1 MFKDIDNKIK
11 GLAVA
16 ICSMGTIAAVIC
28 ALEFHNITI
37 AVLGFL
43 GSWVSTFVLYGFGEL
58 ISCTMDLNGRMID
71 LIEKIDD
78 LTKEVEAIRSNTFE

>member
-1 MFKDIDNKIK
+1 MFKNIDNKIK

-16 ICSMGTIAAVIC
+16 ICSMGTLAAVIC

-58 ISCTMDLNGRMID
+58 ISCTMDLSGRLD
-71 LIEKIDD
+71 DLVERVDTLIE
-78 LTKEVEAIRSNTFE
+78 EVQTIRENTFE